1 MRILSYSVLK
11 TRQQTLVFLSI
22 EFSNLSNLHTIFSI
36 CLNPIKFI
44 ISNGPFLNILRDQL
58 TLFEKSILEYEEGKC
73 RYKWFWEIC
82 NIFLIVCKY
91 FVNIETIKYYRK
103 YTHSYII
110 PNSQFWVSM
119 SGFMYVYFL
128 VFLSVICFGFIFVL
142 VDIIF
147 CQVFPIIFDLFC
159 ISKLSK

>member
-44 ISNGPFLNILRDQL
+44 ISNGQFLNILRDQL

-103 YTHSYII
+103 YTHNYII
-110 PNSQFWVSM
+110 LPILGFYEWFYVCIFFGVSVCYLFWFYFRACGYHIL
-119 SGFMYVYFL
+119 SGFPYN
-128 VFLSVICFGFIFVL
+128 IRFVL
-142 VDIIF
+142 Y
-147 CQVFPIIFDLFC
+147 
-159 ISKLSK
+159 K